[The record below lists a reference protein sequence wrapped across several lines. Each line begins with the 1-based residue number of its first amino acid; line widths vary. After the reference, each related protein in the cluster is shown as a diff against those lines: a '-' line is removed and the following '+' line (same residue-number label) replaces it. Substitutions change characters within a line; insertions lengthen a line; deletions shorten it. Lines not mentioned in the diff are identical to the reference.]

1 MEILG
6 TRNVDHRLSR
16 KERRA
21 ATRTDRVEEKDPL
34 REFAHDLVQPAA
46 AIAAL
51 VAAARLQPEL
61 SDELVCYLNQ
71 IEAEA
76 RHISA
81 TCHMLLRKESE
92 REPVAVHELV
102 TDVARSSISTFEGT
116 ITMDTE
122 PGDVA
127 ADPVALRRAVLNM
140 ISNACR
146 AAGADGRVVVRV
158 RASTSAVTIEIADS
172 GPGFGAGPAGIASLG
187 LGIVRRIA
195 TDHGGDVRIGHST
208 LGGASVQ
215 FTLPRL
221 IILDD
226 QGARRGARD
235 RGGFS
240 ANHS

>member
-21 ATRTDRVEEKDPL
+21 ATQQVEKDPL

-61 SDELVCYLNQ
+61 SEELACYLDQ
-71 IEAEA
+71 IETEA

-92 REPVAVHELV
+92 REPVAVDELV
-102 TDVARSSISTFEGT
+102 TDVARSSISTFEGA

-122 PGDVA
+122 PAAVA

-172 GPGFGAGPAGIASLG
+172 GPGFGAGPAGLASLG

-221 IILDD
+221 IMLDEH
-226 QGARRGARD
+226 GARQGARD